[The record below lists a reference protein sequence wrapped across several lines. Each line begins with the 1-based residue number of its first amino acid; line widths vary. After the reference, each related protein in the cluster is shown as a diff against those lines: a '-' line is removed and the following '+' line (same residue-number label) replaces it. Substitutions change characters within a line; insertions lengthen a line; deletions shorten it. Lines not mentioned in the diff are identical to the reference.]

1 MARRARGP
9 MPDDEGRDSVGA
21 LVRDIRKRRGMTLEQ
36 LSDLTGISVSSL
48 SRIENTRLGLTI
60 EKVEILARALDVL
73 PELLVSGGRNG
84 ESRGPGRSFAET
96 ASREA
101 RFMVDRARQRHAR
114 RDRELSIEY
123 LFNRNMDRSLDCMHL
138 TVQAI
143 SIWDSEFVRHP
154 GEKII
159 YVISGAAVIYCERQS
174 PVVLESGDSLYM
186 DAKVWHSIVGANEQ
200 PAELLVTYYQGH
212 MSAERPFET
221 EMFTADRWAGMQS
234 G

>member
-1 MARRARGP
+1 

-21 LVRDIRKRRGMTLEQ
+21 AVRDLRKRRRMTLEQ

-60 EKVEILARALDVL
+60 EKVEMLANALDVA
-73 PELLVSGGRNG
+73 PEHLVSRSRKSEGGRLDRRTAG
-84 ESRGPGRSFAET
+84 AGSRD
-96 ASREA
+96 A

-123 LFNRNMDRSLDCMHL
+123 LFNRNVDRSLDCMHL

-143 SIWDSEFVRHP
+143 SIWNSEFVRHP

-186 DAKVWHSIVGANEQ
+186 DAGVWHSIVGANEQ
-200 PAELLVTYYQGH
+200 PAELLVTYYQGPIA
-212 MSAERPFET
+212 SERPFET

-234 G
+234 D